1 MSAMPTSHI
10 PNLEYWK
17 ARAVATR
24 ALAEQMSDRASKHA
38 MHVLAEG
45 YEELA
50 RLTEEDA
57 AKNRINTSYAQHQEK
72 NKPLTG

>member
-38 MHVLAEG
+38 MHVLADG
-45 YEELA
+45 YDELA
-50 RLTEEDA
+50 RLTEY
-57 AKNRINTSYAQHQEK
+57 RSF
-72 NKPLTG
+72 